1 VDDGERRLGKLIA
14 LLSQGDI
21 QIKKVTLGQTDLEDV
36 FVEFA
41 KSTDSNM
48 SVYD

>member
-1 VDDGERRLGKLIA
+1 M
-14 LLSQGDI
+14 LSQGDI

-41 KSTDSNM
+41 KSEPFDFPA
-48 SVYD
+48 

>member
-1 VDDGERRLGKLIA
+1 LGA
-14 LLSQGDI
+14 LVAMLAQGGA

-41 KSTDSNM
+41 KSDENPNL
-48 SVYD
+48 DRL

>member
-1 VDDGERRLGKLIA
+1 LGNLIA
-14 LLSQGDI
+14 LLSQSGA

-41 KSTDSNM
+41 KGTEEDELLRGS
-48 SVYD
+48 